1 MAQEKMYI
9 YAEAHNGLTVRVPV
23 DRYDE
28 WKKRQEE
35 YKSGKRKADPKVT
48 EEVLRKLKGE

>member
-9 YAEAHNGLTVRVPV
+9 YAEAHNGLTVRVPM

-35 YKSGKRKADPKVT
+35 YKNGTRKADPKVV
-48 EEVLRKLKGE
+48 EQLLKRMKGE